1 MKLDAR
7 RIEAFLRDPGRT
19 RAVLLHGEDAG
30 LVRDRGSRLTR
41 AVAGAID
48 DPFRVVDLDRDG
60 HGRMADELAS
70 LPLTGG
76 RRVVRVR
83 DVGDAAT
90 GAVQAALAGNGSGLL
105 ILEAPGLA
113 SRSRLRTLLERA
125 EDAATIACYPPDAS
139 ALGAEIRG
147 VLRERDIGVDPDAF
161 RWLETRLG
169 LDLAVTRGEM
179 EKLALYAGAG
189 GHVDLAAAQACVG
202 DLAGLSL
209 EDALFA
215 ATAGEIGST
224 DRSLELA
231 FVEGAAPVAVVRA
244 ALMHVQRL
252 HRARIAVGEGASPGD
267 AAKGMR
273 PPVFFRREPAFQRAL
288 AIWTEPALAAASA
301 RLSEADRACKRTGA
315 PAETICRN
323 AVIGLAQRGAAARR

>member
-125 EDAATIACYPPDAS
+125 EDAATVACYPPDAS

-231 FVEGAAPVAVVRA
+231 FVEGAAPVAVV
-244 ALMHVQRL
+244 
-252 HRARIAVGEGASPGD
+252 GE
-267 AAKGMR
+267 
-273 PPVFFRREPAFQRAL
+273 
-288 AIWTEPALAAASA
+288 A
-301 RLSEADRACKRTGA
+301 RLCLHMEVDIAAEKLRLAKEVTRLEGELVKVNGKLANEAFVAKVP
-315 PAETICRN
+315 PA
-323 AVIGLAQRGAAARR
+323 VLAQEQKRLTDFTATLAKLQEQLARLG